1 MRECTRTSS
10 WLLETDDKEAS
21 ARIAGPRS
29 LSHGVPGGD
38 VRPAADDRWS
48 SWTVMTKTS
57 SEALPHRRRRS
68 GIWARGDAACCAR
81 SVCTLRVAG
90 VRFRRH
96 HDDRRRIVSA
106 VGGSVGL
113 VLCVGFAVL
122 GGARFLVRPGVS
134 HDAGR
139 SVLVAVRCVL
149 DECLLG
155 EFEPLGLASSGLV
168 HGTALLAF
176 TLGAIDDGFVRSVVI
191 HGPNCT
197 ASAQAPDSEKW
208 DRAFPYLSGDPAE
221 GEGLARR
228 SRKFERW
235 RAVQE
240 RRAKR

>member
-1 MRECTRTSS
+1 LGERGRG
-10 WLLETDDKEAS
+10 LLPTL
-21 ARIAGPRS
+21 G
-29 LSHGVPGGD
+29 LH
-38 VRPAADDRWS
+38 
-48 SWTVMTKTS
+48 
-57 SEALPHRRRRS
+57 L
-68 GIWARGDAACCAR
+68 ACC
-81 SVCTLRVAG
+81 G

-106 VGGSVGL
+106 VGGSVGF

-176 TLGAIDDGFVRSVVI
+176 TLGAIDDGFVRGVVI

-197 ASAQAPDSEKW
+197 ASAQAPDSETW
-208 DRAFPYLSGDPAE
+208 GGAFPYLSGDPAE
-221 GEGLARR
+221 GKCLARR
-228 SRKFERW
+228 SRKLRDGGRFRSGARSERLLVRW
-235 RAVQE
+235 PLISRPAGGP
-240 RRAKR
+240 